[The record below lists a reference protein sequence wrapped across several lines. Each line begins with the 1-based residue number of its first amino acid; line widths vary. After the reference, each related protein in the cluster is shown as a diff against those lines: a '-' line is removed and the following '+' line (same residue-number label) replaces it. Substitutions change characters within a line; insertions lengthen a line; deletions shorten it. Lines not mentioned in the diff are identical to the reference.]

1 LYVLQKVIKVNTER
15 VDIFPAKTKR
25 PAITTGRPVE
35 QFSPEVLFVMGAND
49 RQLHEIGK

>member
-1 LYVLQKVIKVNTER
+1 VFAYEWSSFRFYVHLFR
-15 VDIFPAKTKR
+15 KTKR
-25 PAITTGRPVE
+25 PAISTGRPVE